1 MSKITKKAFALEYKE
16 KNNKAPRLTAKG
28 VGLYA
33 DQIMSAAES
42 ETIPVIRNAILAD
55 NLSNIE
61 LGEEIPEELFESV
74 AIVLSWAYWLKGK
87 EP

>member
-1 MSKITKKAFALEYKE
+1 
-16 KNNKAPRLTAKG
+16 
-28 VGLYA
+28 
-33 DQIMSAAES
+33 MSAAES

-55 NLSNIE
+55 NLTNIE

>member
-1 MSKITKKAFALEYKE
+1 MNKIIKKAFALEYKG
-16 KNNKAPRLTAKG
+16 KGNNAPRIIAKG

-55 NLSNIE
+55 NLTNIE